1 MLSMLLCVRGFR
13 SEHLAHLV
21 TFAIASFASWTVTV
35 HAVSLTGKSF
45 IVLVRLLVPMFVPL
59 AISSCIITEVFDA
72 KDKIAKRQKSSVDG
86 VSIKISISKMFNL
99 HEFHGFEKRK
109 YMYQRLLLVLGGLAM
124 GMFLFNSTLPINIVV
139 ALWSFSFL
147 SFGLS
152 YIILLE
158 QNCCTYEDELQ
169 QSTLRESVSNSPS
182 NRYLFIFAAISASFL
197 SLKYS
202 KADDDD
208 CLYLNIAVSAIN
220 APNSPVPQFHGI
232 FGMSADEGFGIIPTY
247 RLHAYELF
255 IAIIAYVFGFE
266 PIFVAQKVMPPL
278 LSFLCTGSAA
288 MLFQIISPARWGRI
302 TLFWVSS
309 IHLLRGTPRQWGSFG
324 FVRMFQ
330 GKSAFVSGGVPA
342 IMAYSI
348 LFCRESSFRSWLK
361 LVIAQV
367 ASVGFTANAVYV
379 APIVATFSL
388 AACWDGS
395 VRGLKNVFLGM
406 SSSFYLIA
414 VGFVVRGMVHK
425 YGYETNALFDEMS
438 LSLAIREVFGSFGA
452 RSMLIFLFMTY
463 TWTIVHEQLW
473 KQFFLA
479 YLLGFLG
486 TCLNPVLIHFWQ
498 YHVTARYLFWRLF
511 WTLPLP
517 VMVAVGC
524 ESFFDSACVSISKK
538 FVLSRKCRRIFVL
551 LAAVVVL
558 TLGLDETL
566 CRTSYRSATARISMN
581 EKLLQQSRDI
591 TALVGGGSPVLVPE
605 NIAAKLPMSLHHAI
619 PIASRIHYMKAMRDA
634 WNKTKPTLSRQADER
649 LQLIKL
655 VSKPI
660 VDDVQAFHHSVK
672 LLESY
677 VMDNRLDAIGVY
689 PDSIP
694 RRQLTSITKYAMKG
708 MLIMHQLEDLILYA
722 RVEPGIF
729 RSDMNRL
736 QESFSTAEDMLIDSI
751 STNGGVSR
759 TIKSRTT
766 DGAFNT
772 TTIENIENNTWVGP
786 VVLDVL
792 SSSQH
797 FGDKL
802 TELIHALRLEVF
814 RQIKDDGLVTYNNY
828 GNLPPDCDDT
838 ALSFLAVEDMLKHDT
853 IQRGMKK
860 MRYNMKGG
868 LYQTWIFHSNRT
880 HRIMEKNAID
890 TLVNLHVNMAL
901 SSFGTE
907 SEWKRHFERI
917 RDTAKEH
924 RNDVWNY
931 LAPFFPF
938 FRQIQYRYF
947 GLPFH
952 WSSDLLN
959 QFDCVSKQNV
969 YKRMLAVWQE
979 LMIEDEGLSNGRNST
994 CQKAADFLLETS
1006 ASNFSLF
1013 RFYPLLMY
1021 HNDLTLPTEMYYWS
1035 SDVPLSFWLAI
1046 YFYLTKSGNCSHEAR
1061 HHIS

>member
-1 MLSMLLCVRGFR
+1 M
-13 SEHLAHLV
+13 
-21 TFAIASFASWTVTV
+21 
-35 HAVSLTGKSF
+35 
-45 IVLVRLLVPMFVPL
+45 
-59 AISSCIITEVFDA
+59 
-72 KDKIAKRQKSSVDG
+72 
-86 VSIKISISKMFNL
+86 
-99 HEFHGFEKRK
+99 
-109 YMYQRLLLVLGGLAM
+109 
-124 GMFLFNSTLPINIVV
+124 
-139 ALWSFSFL
+139 
-147 SFGLS
+147 
-152 YIILLE
+152 
-158 QNCCTYEDELQ
+158 
-169 QSTLRESVSNSPS
+169 
-182 NRYLFIFAAISASFL
+182 
-197 SLKYS
+197 
-202 KADDDD
+202 
-208 CLYLNIAVSAIN
+208 
-220 APNSPVPQFHGI
+220 
-232 FGMSADEGFGIIPTY
+232 
-247 RLHAYELF
+247 
-255 IAIIAYVFGFE
+255 
-266 PIFVAQKVMPPL
+266 
-278 LSFLCTGSAA
+278 
-288 MLFQIISPARWGRI
+288 
-302 TLFWVSS
+302 
-309 IHLLRGTPRQWGSFG
+309 
-324 FVRMFQ
+324 
-330 GKSAFVSGGVPA
+330 
-342 IMAYSI
+342 
-348 LFCRESSFRSWLK
+348 
-361 LVIAQV
+361 
-367 ASVGFTANAVYV
+367 
-379 APIVATFSL
+379 
-388 AACWDGS
+388 
-395 VRGLKNVFLGM
+395 
-406 SSSFYLIA
+406 
-414 VGFVVRGMVHK
+414 
-425 YGYETNALFDEMS
+425 
-438 LSLAIREVFGSFGA
+438 
-452 RSMLIFLFMTY
+452 
-463 TWTIVHEQLW
+463 
-473 KQFFLA
+473 
-479 YLLGFLG
+479 
-486 TCLNPVLIHFWQ
+486 
-498 YHVTARYLFWRLF
+498 
-511 WTLPLP
+511 
-517 VMVAVGC
+517 
-524 ESFFDSACVSISKK
+524 
-538 FVLSRKCRRIFVL
+538 
-551 LAAVVVL
+551 
-558 TLGLDETL
+558 
-566 CRTSYRSATARISMN
+566 
-581 EKLLQQSRDI
+581 
-591 TALVGGGSPVLVPE
+591 
-605 NIAAKLPMSLHHAI
+605 
-619 PIASRIHYMKAMRDA
+619 
-634 WNKTKPTLSRQADER
+634 
-649 LQLIKL
+649 
-655 VSKPI
+655 
-660 VDDVQAFHHSVK
+660 
-672 LLESY
+672 
-677 VMDNRLDAIGVY
+677 
-689 PDSIP
+689 
-694 RRQLTSITKYAMKG
+694 
-708 MLIMHQLEDLILYA
+708 
-722 RVEPGIF
+722 
-729 RSDMNRL
+729 
-736 QESFSTAEDMLIDSI
+736 IDSI